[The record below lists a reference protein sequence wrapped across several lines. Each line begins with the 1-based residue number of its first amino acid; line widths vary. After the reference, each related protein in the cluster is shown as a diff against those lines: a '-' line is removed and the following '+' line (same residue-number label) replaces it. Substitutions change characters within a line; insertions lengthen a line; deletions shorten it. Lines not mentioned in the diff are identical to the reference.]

1 MLANTTST
9 QEGDG
14 QHDTSLGTHNL
25 NMIGN
30 MPISHMELREMLDRL
45 DDALEGGKPPSEISR
60 LANMI
65 AVRTGQKVA
74 KQSTAKAITAAC
86 RRICRP
92 QEYPNSDGA
101 AKASGVDV
109 RRCREWYAK
118 ITAALK
124 AEDDARPQ
132 VAQPGGSSGVGSTSG
147 GGGTSSADAGA
158 AGGSSA
164 TASCAPDEMA
174 ALGGLLE
181 MAQTPDSERSE
192 AMPGPPPSAPPSA
205 PSSSPPWLAS
215 RADQGTPNR
224 RDEPRTPTGEEQ

>member
-1 MLANTTST
+1 MRLRELPIPPEAYAFMADVLANTTST

-30 MPISHMELREMLDRL
+30 MPINHMELREMLDRL
-45 DDALEGGKPPSEISR
+45 DDALEGGQPPSEISR

-92 QEYPNSDGA
+92 QEYSNSDSA
-101 AKASGVDV
+101 ARASGVLA
-109 RRCREWYAK
+109 RQCREWYAK

-132 VAQPGGSSGVGSTSG
+132 VAQPGGSSSVGGASG
-147 GGGTSSADAGA
+147 CGGTSSADAGGA
-158 AGGSSA
+158 SGSWT

-174 ALGGLLE
+174 ALGGLIE
-181 MAQTPDSERSE
+181 MAQAQNRERAE
-192 AMPGPPPSAPPSA
+192 TMPYGQTLSVSVTVA
-205 PSSSPPWLAS
+205 SS
-215 RADQGTPNR
+215 Q
-224 RDEPRTPTGEEQ
+224 